1 MGATSYVGQAIQT
14 GDWSWGKFGMSI
26 LGGAVSGAIMG
37 TLTAATGGAAAALS
51 WGAIAGYAATG
62 FVGSFMSFNV
72 DLGGGFS
79 IGISPAI
86 AFGNSFSVGAS
97 LSVSY
102 KKGSLSFSAA
112 IAGTYYNKHAGS
124 GVSGWGYRYSAM
136 IAYDSKD
143 FSIGVGTNVWKGV
156 HAQQTGIIR
165 LGSGDFSLTYEN
177 DGSPFAKGPKWS
189 HLGDNNDRW
198 RTAAMTINVGDF
210 HAGFN
215 LFTGERKESSYTS
228 HDPAEMEKGLQ
239 IGRFG
244 EKMPYGYVEEE
255 GSRYRMGAAYIGWGN
270 YRIGID
276 SDRYVRHPIQNIGAH
291 GIISPQPGFE
301 VLSGGIKPYFQYQ
314 TINPFTSW

>member
-1 MGATSYVGQAIQT
+1 M
-14 GDWSWGKFGMSI
+14 
-26 LGGAVSGAIMG
+26 
-37 TLTAATGGAAAALS
+37 
-51 WGAIAGYAATG
+51 
-62 FVGSFMSFNV
+62 
-72 DLGGGFS
+72 
-79 IGISPAI
+79 
-86 AFGNSFSVGAS
+86 
-97 LSVSY
+97 
-102 KKGSLSFSAA
+102 
-112 IAGTYYNKHAGS
+112 
-124 GVSGWGYRYSAM
+124 
-136 IAYDSKD
+136 
-143 FSIGVGTNVWKGV
+143 
-156 HAQQTGIIR
+156 
-165 LGSGDFSLTYEN
+165 GSGDFSLTYEN

-189 HLGDNNDRW
+189 HLGDNNDRF

-270 YRIGID
+270 YRVGID
-276 SDRYVRHPIQNIGAH
+276 SDRYVRHPIQDIGAH

-301 VLSGGIKPYFQYQ
+301 VLSGSIKPYFQYQ